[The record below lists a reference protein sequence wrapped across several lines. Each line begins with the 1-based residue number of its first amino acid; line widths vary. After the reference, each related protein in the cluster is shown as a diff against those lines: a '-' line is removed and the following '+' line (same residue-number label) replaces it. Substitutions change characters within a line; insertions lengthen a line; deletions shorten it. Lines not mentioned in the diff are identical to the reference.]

1 MMLYLPAGIPAG
13 MTTLV
18 AYVKA
23 KPGKEA
29 ELKQVLLGL
38 VGPTRKEAGCIDYH
52 LHVSDDDP
60 RTFLF
65 YENWRTRKDLD
76 EHLEMP
82 YLKAFIA
89 RHPELLDGDIPL
101 HFYTMLSERPR

>member
-1 MMLYLPAGIPAG
+1 

-29 ELKQVLLGL
+29 ELKKTLMGL
-38 VGPTRKEAGCIDYH
+38 VGPTRKEVGCIDYH

-60 RTFLF
+60 RLFLF
-65 YENWRTRKDLD
+65 YENWRSRKDLD
-76 EHLEMP
+76 EHLKMP
-82 YLKAFIA
+82 YLVEFFGK
-89 RHPELLDGDIPL
+89 REHLVEGDIPL

>member
-1 MMLYLPAGIPAG
+1 MAG

-29 ELKQVLLGL
+29 ALKQTLMGL

-60 RTFLF
+60 RMFLF

-76 EHLEMP
+76 EHLKMP
-82 YLKAFIA
+82 HLLEFFGK
-89 RHPELLDGDIPL
+89 HEELVDGDVPL

>member
-1 MMLYLPAGIPAG
+1 MVHESTVHVLALFTAA
-13 MTTLV
+13 
-18 AYVKA
+18 
-23 KPGKEA
+23 PGKEA
-29 ELKQVLLGL
+29 ELEEVLMALL
-38 VGPTRKEAGCIDYH
+38 EPTRKEAGCIDYH

-101 HFYTMLSERPR
+101 HFYTMLSERPK